1 MNKSPPT
8 LPLKP
13 FFDLET
19 LEKLGIDPN
28 QAAPVSNVSD
38 NAHPNTDNK
47 EKNNFQRSNVSLK
60 HPPQETQNA
69 EIINQK
75 QALVK
80 KNKELL
86 ELLCKRFS
94 RVFNLQIPQPLKI
107 NIVEDLCI
115 QLKDEYTNEQIR
127 KALGYYTHNV
137 RYQRALLAHKHRYD
151 LEGKVNGEV
160 TPEHKERA
168 KTQLSKLKNSY
179 KPKNQMSFSKN
190 KEVFNGKKF

>member
-1 MNKSPPT
+1 MTKSPP
-8 LPLKP
+8 KA

-28 QAAPVSNVSD
+28 QAAPVSSVTD
-38 NAHPNTDNK
+38 NAHPKTENK
-47 EKNNFQRSNVSLK
+47 ERSNLLKSKASLK
-60 HPPQETQNA
+60 QPLQENPNT

-75 QALVK
+75 QAAVK

-86 ELLCKRFS
+86 ELLCKRFP

-127 KALGYYTHNV
+127 KAIGYYTYNV
-137 RYQRALLAHKHRYD
+137 RYQSALLAHDHRYD

-168 KTQLSKLKNSY
+168 KTQLSKLKNSS
-179 KPKNQMSFSKN
+179 KSKDRMSFSKN
-190 KEVFNGKKF
+190 KEFLMEKKS